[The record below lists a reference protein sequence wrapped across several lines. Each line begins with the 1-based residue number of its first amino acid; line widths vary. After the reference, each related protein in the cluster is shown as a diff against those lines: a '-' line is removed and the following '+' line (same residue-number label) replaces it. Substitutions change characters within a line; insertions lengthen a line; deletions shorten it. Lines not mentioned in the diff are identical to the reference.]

1 MPVATT
7 VVDRDKTVKTCS
19 TRSARSTRCTCFGS
33 IYEHGCFIMLIFCLN
48 TMTKWI
54 NMTNTCFDV
63 GGLIALIAWIAV
75 IAMIAMIAMV
85 VFPQGQRVVG
95 RMIGRT

>member
-1 MPVATT
+1 MQYIQYTQYT
-7 VVDRDKTVKTCS
+7 QYTQYMFWC
-19 TRSARSTRCTCFGS
+19 S

-63 GGLIALIAWIAV
+63 GGLIALIAVIAWIAV
-75 IAMIAMIAMV
+75 VAVIAMIAMV